1 MGQSSCG
8 GVVFITRKFR
18 RKVSHELMMMNIRM
32 TRMRSSDLM
41 AWIYIE
47 YLTIGQNVLYES
59 IRKVPLVKTSLPKV

>member
-18 RKVSHELMMMNIRM
+18 RKVSHELMMMNI
-32 TRMRSSDLM
+32 RMRSSDLM